1 MQFSC
6 MGKWISNASNQ
17 IKFPSKY
24 YTKTRSADQKL
35 YKKKRINQ
43 SKAGCSSDAMVS
55 KS

>member
-35 YKKKRINQ
+35 YKKNGLTNLKL
-43 SKAGCSSDAMVS
+43 DAVPMQW
-55 KS
+55 